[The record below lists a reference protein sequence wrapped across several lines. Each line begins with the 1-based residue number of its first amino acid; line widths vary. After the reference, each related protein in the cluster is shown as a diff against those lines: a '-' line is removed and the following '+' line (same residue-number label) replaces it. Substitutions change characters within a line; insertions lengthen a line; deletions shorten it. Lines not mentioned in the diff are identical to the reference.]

1 MQTHECVE
9 NLLTILKQASPR
21 KAYPRGCDFFCPF
34 DRIASTQ
41 TPLAMRFFTTVSS
54 LKIYQAE
61 LKEFN
66 LEIDKT
72 SKCLGTFWR
81 NCYELMRTIR
91 SYETKS
97 LKAVKLFGVV

>member
-1 MQTHECVE
+1 MQV
-9 NLLTILKQASPR
+9 NVML
-21 KAYPRGCDFFCPF
+21 
-34 DRIASTQ
+34 
-41 TPLAMRFFTTVSS
+41 RFFTTVSS

-61 LKEFN
+61 IKEFN